1 METSMAPTFDCLLL
15 TQPQDDVWLI
25 TIDRPKAL
33 NALNKALL
41 TSLSQA
47 FQWLDALPTTKVIL
61 LTGNGDKAF
70 VAGADVVAMQAMT
83 ALEARDF
90 SHLGMALMHQ
100 IEACSAPVIA
110 LVNGY
115 CLGGGCELAL
125 SCDYILA
132 SENAVFS
139 QPEVSLGITPGFGG
153 TQRLARYI
161 GKGNAMQWIL
171 TGDRISAQD
180 ALKLTLCHQVLS
192 PSELLKGGLAQAEK
206 IAKNAPQAVRFAKQ
220 LIHQGLNLSLHDGCQ
235 LETERFALSFTTQ
248 DQTEGMAAFA
258 ERRPARFSH
267 Q

>member
-1 METSMAPTFDCLLL
+1 MNTSMTPTFDHLLL
-15 TQPQDDVWLI
+15 TQSQDDVWLI
-25 TIDRPKAL
+25 TIDRPTAL

-41 TSLSQA
+41 ASLSQA
-47 FQWLDALPTTKVIL
+47 FYWLDSLPTTKVIL
-61 LTGNGDKAF
+61 LTGSGDKAF
-70 VAGADVVAMQAMT
+70 VAGADVAAMQSMT
-83 ALEARDF
+83 ALEAREF

-100 IEACSAPVIA
+100 IEACAAPVIA
-110 LVNGY
+110 LVNGF

-132 SENAVFS
+132 SENAVFG

-153 TQRLARYI
+153 TQRLARSI

-180 ALKLTLCHQVLS
+180 ALKLTVCSQVFS
-192 PSELLKGGLAQAEK
+192 PDELLKSGLAQAEK
-206 IAKNAPQAVRFAKQ
+206 IAKNAPHAVRFAKQ
-220 LIHQGLNLSLHDGCQ
+220 LIHQGVNMSLQDGCQ
-235 LETERFALSFTTQ
+235 LETERFALCFTTQ
-248 DQTEGMAAFA
+248 DQTEGMAAFI